1 MSVVGKLALSV
12 FPALIAVFG
21 AGMVY
26 KTYAGRE
33 EAATIRGAV
42 ERSIGDLTPGDGLVA
57 VSGTVRAG
65 ADLLP
70 APMVD
75 TEGVAVRT
83 VVEERAA
90 DEIGSSRGTD
100 WDTIYDAGDYVP
112 FAIDDG
118 TGEIAVEPP
127 GGNVGEFL
135 MDTASYESEPG
146 EDPPEPVQRWLAA
159 TDGIEAAADQYRGYR
174 QAVIED
180 GETVHG
186 VGEPVSGESGLA
198 LTGDERPDDYVVSN
212 LPRDEVADEASYG
225 VGAYVLGTILFL
237 LGSGAVT
244 YLWLA

>member
-1 MSVVGKLALSV
+1 MSVVGRLALSLL
-12 FPALIAVFG
+12 PAVIAVVG

-26 KTYAGRE
+26 RTYAGRE
-33 EAATIRGAV
+33 EAATIRGAA

-65 ADLLP
+65 GDLLS

-83 VVEERAA
+83 VVEERSA
-90 DEIGSSRGTD
+90 DEVGSARGTD

-127 GGNVGEFL
+127 GGNVGAFL
-135 MDTASYESEPG
+135 MDTASFESEPG
-146 EDPPEPVQRWLAA
+146 EEPPEPVKRWLAA
-159 TDGIEAAADQYRGYR
+159 TDGIEAAVDEYRGYR
-174 QAVIED
+174 QAVVED

-186 VGEPVSGESGLA
+186 VGEPIDGESGLA
-198 LTGDERPDDYVVSN
+198 LSGDQRPDDYVVSN
-212 LPRDEVADEASYG
+212 LPREEVAEHASSG
-225 VGAYVLGTILFL
+225 VAAYALGAVLFL
-237 LGSGAVT
+237 LGSGAVA